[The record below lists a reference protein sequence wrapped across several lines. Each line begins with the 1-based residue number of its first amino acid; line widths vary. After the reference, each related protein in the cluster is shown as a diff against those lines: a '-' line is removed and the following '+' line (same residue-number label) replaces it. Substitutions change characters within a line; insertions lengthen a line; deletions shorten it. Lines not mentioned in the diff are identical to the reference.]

1 MERKTICVTN
11 LFLDLDNFRFEHQNS
26 QRDAIN
32 QMVEAYH
39 DELYQLAVDIL
50 NIGLNPMDSPY
61 VIPHPTDE
69 KKYIVIEGNR
79 RITTL
84 KLLLNPKLIDDSH
97 LSLRKK
103 FIKTN

>member
-39 DELYQLAVDIL
+39 DELYQLAVYL
-50 NIGLNPMDSPY
+50 
-61 VIPHPTDE
+61 
-69 KKYIVIEGNR
+69 KNR
-79 RITTL
+79 L
-84 KLLLNPKLIDDSH
+84 ESYG
-97 LSLRKK
+97 
-103 FIKTN
+103 

>member
-50 NIGLNPMDSPY
+50 NIGLNPMDSP
-61 VIPHPTDE
+61 
-69 KKYIVIEGNR
+69 
-79 RITTL
+79 
-84 KLLLNPKLIDDSH
+84 
-97 LSLRKK
+97 
-103 FIKTN
+103 